1 MCQAAKRKIW
11 ATGIR
16 WTRTLSREAI
26 ASLGIIPESIATGI
40 DWNGGSGSTT
50 ATVVGGH
57 DRRGVFHIVHMEKG
71 PRGEDHNRA
80 LARVHKVLQ
89 QIPYHDVA
97 ADGKGNGSILNRD
110 LLTRSGQFISKL
122 VGVCYGT
129 TTQKPYTY
137 AGSMIIY
144 NVDKARVVSDAFTHI
159 RTKYITFPEAKACGA
174 MLDDIWRETAEYDAQ
189 ARTIRY
195 LCPPGATDDI
205 LHALVY
211 ALEVSSYYMRR
222 QMALGA

>member
-1 MCQAAKRKIW
+1 V
-11 ATGIR
+11 
-16 WTRTLSREAI
+16 L
-26 ASLGIIPESIATGI
+26 
-40 DWNGGSGSTT
+40 
-50 ATVVGGH
+50 
-57 DRRGVFHIVHMEKG
+57 HMEKG
-71 PRGEDHNRA
+71 PRGEDLNKA

-89 QIPYHDVA
+89 QVPYHNVA
-97 ADGKGNGSILNRD
+97 ADGKGNGSILDRD

-137 AGSMIIY
+137 TGSMIIY

-159 RTKYITFPEAKACGA
+159 RTNYIMFPEVKGCGA

-205 LHALVY
+205 LHAL
-211 ALEVSSYYMRR
+211 AWKNRR
-222 QMALGA
+222 MHKAACGRARAAGRSR